1 MCTGCYQREQGGER
15 EGKGFLPAAQ
25 WARGE
30 ELEGFL
36 GLEDL
41 SWGGR
46 RGQEQLGNNRG
57 WEKQGSSR
65 KQKGSFQPEREGGS
79 DRRGVVLVEKEGVG
93 DVSYICTKFHCLHS
107 HFDLHY
113 YTRED
118 S

>member
-1 MCTGCYQREQGGER
+1 MGREKGRASCQQLSGQGER
-15 EGKGFLPAAQ
+15 SWKVSWAWRICPA
-25 WARGE
+25 
-30 ELEGFL
+30 
-36 GLEDL
+36 
-41 SWGGR
+41 GGR